1 MAEDLLCRAELQ
13 ELALAH
19 HGDGVGQNER
29 LLLIVCDEDH
39 RGAELALQAL
49 ELPAHPHAQRRVE
62 VRERLVKQAELWLD
76 DERAGECHALL
87 LAARELADARV
98 LALGKANETQVPAAL
113 FLCLRAGIAVE
124 FEPVGH
130 VLQHAHVREQTVGLE
145 DSRNR
150 PLLGRERGDV
160 MPVEEHSAAVG
171 LEKAADHVERGRL
184 AAARRAENAQKSA
197 LFQAEGEVMHG
208 VFAVKLLAQAVKFEI
223 HGDFLLSG

>member
-1 MAEDLLCRAELQ
+1 M
-13 ELALAH
+13 
-19 HGDGVGQNER
+19 
-29 LLLIVCDEDH
+29 CDEDH

-62 VRERLVKQAELWLD
+62 VRERLVKQAELWFD
-76 DERAGECHALL
+76 DERAGKRHALL
-87 LAARELADARV
+87 LATRKLADARV
-98 LALGKANETQVPAAL
+98 LALGEADELQIPAAL
-113 FLCLRAGIAVE
+113 FLCLRAGIAAE

-130 VLQHAHVREQTVGLE
+130 VLQHAHVRKQTIGLE
-145 DSRNR
+145 DGRNR
-150 PLLGRERGDV
+150 PPLGRECGNILS
-160 MPVEEHSAAVG
+160 VEKHSAAVG